1 MKDNCLTLHPH
12 YMEICILMNKKY
24 YLDASQTKKAMIV
37 SMAMIASAASY
48 TKNHKIELY
57 IHFKKT
63 R

>member
-37 SMAMIASAASY
+37 SMAMIASTAS
-48 TKNHKIELY
+48 
-57 IHFKKT
+57 
-63 R
+63 